1 MADWYATLFSPGG
14 FFTTKKA
21 GCSAIW
27 YATLLLAHSN
37 LPASFTLE
45 DEAELRSAM
54 EEGGIIRCKKQDLMT
69 DEIKHHLSNDKL
81 VTKLALNW
89 GDTLSFVLGDDLS
102 IKRLK
107 FSEEL
112 REQNDD
118 VSNEDPAARID
129 ADFALVTAELSQ
141 FIPALFAALGGE
153 EQAQ

>member
-1 MADWYATLFSPGG
+1 
-14 FFTTKKA
+14 
-21 GCSAIW
+21 
-27 YATLLLAHSN
+27 
-37 LPASFTLE
+37 
-45 DEAELRSAM
+45 M

-89 GDTLSFVLGDDLS
+89 GYPELRTGDDLS

-107 FSEEL
+107 FSEM

-129 ADFALVTAELSQ
+129 ADFC
-141 FIPALFAALGGE
+141 PGDC
-153 EQAQ
+153 